1 MQVSWKLKSA
11 CLRIRARVDKGAA
24 TLCAA
29 LSRCVD
35 QWSKT
40 RGVAARDG
48 NSSTINRASFAKVSA
63 QLPTYPL

>member
-11 CLRIRARVDKGAA
+11 CLRIRARIDKGAA

-29 LSRCVD
+29 LSRCVEN
-35 QWSKT
+35 
-40 RGVAARDG
+40 ARSDSDG